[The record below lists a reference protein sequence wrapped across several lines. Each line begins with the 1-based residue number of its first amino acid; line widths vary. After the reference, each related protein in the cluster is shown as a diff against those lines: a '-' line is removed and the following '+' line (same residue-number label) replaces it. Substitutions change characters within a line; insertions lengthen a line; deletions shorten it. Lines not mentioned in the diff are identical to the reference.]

1 MRFNATRL
9 TCFALISAIE
19 SDARA
24 LVLNGDNGRSFEWPS
39 KAQENAT
46 QRYKKGRE
54 QAASPSH
61 SALVDYLDFADSY
74 EILLSNVN
82 ALAKGVA
89 DSLRL
94 TRPFLSK
101 LATIR
106 NRVAHSRPMEVD
118 DVPTLLDVCRG
129 LTQTTKSGWPIT
141 TETILRLESD
151 PAHVLGLTISLPTD
165 AFPQPAHNLPAA
177 DFDETGFFGRGRELQ
192 RIKKALLGPWPVIS
206 ILGDGGIGKTS
217 IALKAAYDLLDDPQ
231 SDFEVVVWVSAKAT
245 TLTTGEIRNI
255 SGAIQDSLGLFK
267 AAAEELGAPKGHED
281 AVNEVLEYLENFRV
295 LLILD
300 NLETINDQRLR
311 DFLVELPNGSKVLI
325 TSRIGLG
332 MENPV
337 KLEPLSDSE
346 SKSLLR
352 ALASIRNV
360 RLLKNMDDASLDAL
374 VRKLQ
379 GHPLYIKWLV
389 AGVQAG
395 RRPSELVNDNSLLLD
410 FCMSNVFD
418 KLTEPARTVLQC
430 MQVMRGARSQGELAY
445 LTEMA
450 ADDIQVRLL
459 ELMTTNF
466 VTMTQSPDST
476 LDASYE
482 SGDFASQ
489 YLARHVPV
497 PTKFRNDITA
507 RSKSLASLGVSLAA
521 TGKANKF
528 DPRSVDVRGHY
539 DVPSARLLVEALR
552 LTGLGSFDSAI
563 ALCREAQTL
572 SPTYPEAWRVEAA
585 VQARRDDRNA
595 TVSAFERALELDG
608 DSSATA
614 YHFGRYL
621 IAQAGEVPRGLS
633 VLRQAI
639 RADPSSPEILIEIA
653 EAHYLTQDFMASVDT
668 CAGIL
673 ERQQAKAFT
682 HRSLNLAMRAA
693 SAGAE
698 AAYKKGKI
706 ADGLEFI
713 EAALGLAANV
723 SVDILDKEIT
733 DGLLFLVPTGQKIA
747 RIAESDEYLS
757 RRAVEYVKRLQ
768 AGIEE
773 LDPMALS
780 RVIGQVKTLDTERRF
795 GFVRHGR
802 TAYFFHYSD
811 LLAREDWADL
821 HVGVGVVFETS
832 SSPKGPRALKVRPI
846 R

>member
-19 SDARA
+19 SDARE
-24 LVLNGDNGRSFEWPS
+24 LVMQGHDGSLFEWPAQ
-39 KAQENAT
+39 AQENAER
-46 QRYKKGRE
+46 RYHQGRE
-54 QAASPSH
+54 KAGTPSQ
-61 SALVDYLDFADSY
+61 STLVDYLDFADSY
-74 EILLSNVN
+74 EILLANVN
-82 ALAKGVA
+82 MTQQDVG

-94 TRPFLSK
+94 TRPY
-101 LATIR
+101 LARLGRIR

-118 DVPTLLDVCRG
+118 DVPTLLDVCNG
-129 LTQTTKSGWPIT
+129 LSRTARSGWPT
-141 TETILRLESD
+141 TADTILRLESD
-151 PAHVLGLTISLPTD
+151 PAHVLGLTIKLPSD
-165 AFPQPAHNLPAA
+165 ALPQPAHNLPAA
-177 DFDETGFFGRGRELQ
+177 DFDETGFFGRSRELQ

-217 IALKAAYDLLDDPQ
+217 IALKAAYDLLDDPK

-255 SGAIQDSLGLFK
+255 SGAIQDSLGLFE
-267 AAAEELGAPKGHED
+267 AAAEELGVPKAHED
-281 AVNEVLEYLENFRV
+281 AVFEVLEYLENFRV

-300 NLETINDQRLR
+300 NLETVNDQRLR

-337 KLEPLSDSE
+337 KLEPLSGAE
-346 SKSLLR
+346 SKSLLK

-360 RLLKNMDDASLDAL
+360 RFLREMDEAALDAL
-374 VRKLQ
+374 VGKLQ

-410 FCMSNVFD
+410 FCMSNVYD
-418 KLTEPARTVLQC
+418 KLSEPARTVLQC

-450 ADDIQVRLL
+450 ADEIQVRLL

-466 VTMTQSPDST
+466 VAMTQSPDST

-497 PTKFRNDITA
+497 PAKFRDQITA

-521 TGKANKF
+521 SNKANEF

-539 DVPSARLLVEALR
+539 DVPAARLLVEALK
-552 LTGLGSFDSAI
+552 LTSSGSFDSAI

-572 SPTYPEAWRVEAA
+572 SPTYPEAWRVEAV
-585 VQARRDDRNA
+585 VQAKRDDRNA
-595 TVSAFERALELDG
+595 TVSAFERALELDR
-608 DSSATA
+608 DSKVTA

-621 IAQAGEVPRGLS
+621 IGQAGEVPRGLS

-639 RADPSSPEILIEIA
+639 RVDPSSPEILVQIA
-653 EAHYLTQDFMASVDT
+653 EAHYLNRDYMEALDT
-668 CAGIL
+668 CSSIL
-673 ERQQAKAFT
+673 ERQQTPTLT
-682 HRSLNLAMRAA
+682 HTVLRLAMQAA
-693 SAGAE
+693 SAGSE
-698 AAYKKGKI
+698 TAYQQGKI
-706 ADGLEFI
+706 AHGLEFI
-713 EAALGLAANV
+713 ESALNLAANV
-723 SVDILDKEIT
+723 TVDILDREIT
-733 DGLLFLVPTGQKIA
+733 DGLVFLVPTAQKLA
-747 RIAESDEYLS
+747 RIAEEDEYLS
-757 RRAVEYVKRLQ
+757 RRAADYVQRLQ
-768 AGIEE
+768 TGIEQ
-773 LDPMALS
+773 LDPAALS
-780 RVIGQVKTLDTERRF
+780 RVRGQVKTIDAAKRF
-795 GFVRHGR
+795 GFVRHGK
-802 TAYFFHYSD
+802 TAYFFHFTD
-811 LLAREDWADL
+811 LLARGDWLDL
-821 HVGVGVVFETS
+821 QPGAGVVFETA
-832 SSPKGPRALKVRPI
+832 SSPKGPRALNVRLI